1 MSKHIFLYY
10 YKVLI
15 MGATW
20 QSLTSETIDQM
31 NNLGGGLFTRQNLQ
45 LRICSARDGI
55 CHDWK
60 GYLCWSC
67 QQHSLH
73 FPLFMITS

>member
-31 NNLGGGLFTRQNLQ
+31 NNLGGGAVHKTESTITYLF
-45 LRICSARDGI
+45 S
-55 CHDWK
+55 
-60 GYLCWSC
+60 
-67 QQHSLH
+67 
-73 FPLFMITS
+73 

>member
-31 NNLGGGLFTRQNLQ
+31 NNQGGAVHKTESTITYLF
-45 LRICSARDGI
+45 S
-55 CHDWK
+55 
-60 GYLCWSC
+60 
-67 QQHSLH
+67 
-73 FPLFMITS
+73 